1 MICLSQVATISANG
15 DKSIGDLISDAMKIV
30 GRDGVITVKVSRCI
44 SLNGPFC
51 YRCVLIIINN
61 YYVQLGFASKV
72 LVSSL
77 LIQPVYTSSMS
88 SVQLELLKK
97 IIRQDK
103 MV

>member
-1 MICLSQVATISANG
+1 MIFLSQVATISANG

-30 GRDGVITVKVSRCI
+30 GRDGVITVKVGRCI
-44 SLNGPFC
+44 SLNGPSF

-61 YYVQLGFASKV
+61 YDAQLGFASKV

-77 LIQPVYTSSMS
+77 LIQSVYTSSMS
-88 SVQLELLKK
+88 LVQLEFKK
-97 IIRQDK
+97 KFIRQDK